1 MSARKSEKKEGK
13 DQPRELITVAQFI
26 PFDSVG
32 DFDWFWETVICIMR
46 RLIRS
51 RQRQASDQK
60 VIIVPH
66 DPTRVGFGYS

>member
-32 DFDWFWETVICIMR
+32 NFD
-46 RLIRS
+46 
-51 RQRQASDQK
+51 
-60 VIIVPH
+60 
-66 DPTRVGFGYS
+66 